1 MERPNDVWLRAI
13 CIPLII
19 LMANLLYLEDSHYN
33 LVAYAFWS
41 AVGIAYALLMWEITI
56 RWLLFVRRRYTGI
69 GQTRR
74 RVLIT
79 FGGYFVIT
87 SSLQALIIWL
97 ADLTNLAAIA
107 INWTVYARLIAVGLV
122 CVLFVGAFYEL
133 IYYIQKYREAVQ
145 ESEAIKKVGLQTQY
159 DNLKN
164 QVNPHFLFNSLNSL
178 SALITEDRGRAGLFL
193 DELSSVYRYLLQAGQ
208 RPLVTLDEE
217 MTFLQAYRYL
227 LDTRFGESLRWEI
240 NVGEQYLDQWL
251 PPLSLQTL
259 IENALRHNVL
269 LPDKP
274 LTLHLATPANGS
286 LVVCN
291 GIQRKRAV
299 VFAQQGGLS
308 LLAARYESLQLP
320 PPLITDNG
328 QQFVVSLPLA
338 QKEQVLDTLSLTNV
352 PMK

>member
-13 CIPLII
+13 CIPLVI
-19 LMANLLYLEDSHYN
+19 LMTNLLYLEDSHYD
-33 LVAYAFWS
+33 LVAYAIWS
-41 AVGIAYALLMWEITI
+41 AVGIGYALLMWEITM
-56 RWLLFVRRRYTGI
+56 RWLLFVRRRYTSI

-97 ADLTNLAAIA
+97 SDVTNVATIP
-107 INWTVYARLIAVGLV
+107 ITWTVYARLITVGLV
-122 CVLFVGAFYEL
+122 CVLFVGTFYEL
-133 IYYIQKYREAVQ
+133 TYYIQKYREAVQ
-145 ESEAIKKVGLQTQY
+145 ESEAIKKVGLQRQY

-178 SALITEDRGRAGLFL
+178 SALITEDRSRAGLFL

-217 MTFLQAYRYL
+217 LTFLQAYRYL
-227 LDTRFGESLRWEI
+227 LDTRFGDSLRWEI
-240 NVGEQYLDQWL
+240 NIGDQYLDQWL

-269 LPDKP
+269 LPDQP
-274 LTLHLATPANGS
+274 LTLHLSTQADGS
-286 LVVCN
+286 LVVGN
-291 GIQRKRAV
+291 SIQRKRAV
-299 VFAQQGGLS
+299 VLTQQGGLS
-308 LLAARYESLQLP
+308 LLAVRFEALRLP
-320 PPLITDNG
+320 KPLITDNG
-328 QQFVVSLPLA
+328 QQFVVRLPLA
-338 QKEQVLDTLSLTNV
+338 RKEQVLETLSLTNA